1 MCEVVVKEGGG
12 DLLPTETGFISPGE
26 ARRGCRLACQVK
38 VKGDMKIEVAPEIFS
53 VRKWNC
59 RVVSNRNVATFI
71 KELKLALPEGDEVP
85 FRAGGY
91 VQLECPP
98 HQIDFRTFDIDPQF
112 RDAWDKFDLWRFK
125 SGCPETVTR
134 AYSMANYPLEKG
146 ILLFTIRVAFPPDY
160 REDIPPGIMSSWVFN
175 LKPGDEVTVSGPF
188 GEFFARDT
196 DAEMVFVGGGA
207 GMAPLRSH
215 IFDQFLRLHSKRK
228 VSYWYGARSLREAF
242 YVDEFERL
250 AAEHPNFTWHLALS
264 EPLPEDNWTGLT
276 GFIHKV
282 LLDNYLKDHPAP
294 EDIEYYMCGPGPM
307 TKAVHRDPARP
318 RRGPRKH
325 PARRLRL
332 SGGGDDMQAQA
343 QTVEEVVRGKASDE
357 LISVP
362 AAATV
367 HDAVEVMAAR
377 HVGAVVIKTEDG
389 LVGGIFTERDL
400 LVRVVHAGRD
410 PKKTPI
416 SLVMTRD
423 VRFVTP
429 GTTVEAALSLIHV
442 NRHRHLLVIDGP
454 RVFGLVS
461 IGDLV
466 RQLIEKGEG
475 RFEAAVRNAGTAS
488 ASSAQ

>member
-1 MCEVVVKEGGG
+1 MLDIVLAVFMFTGVVLLLVALLLGARRKLVATGEVSILINDDKTLKTPAGGTLLGALADNKIFIPSACGGKGACGVCEVVIKEGGG

-53 VRKWNC
+53 VRKWKC

-98 HQIDFRTFDIDPQF
+98 HQIEFKTFDIDPQF

-125 SGCPETVTR
+125 SGCSEMVTR

-160 REDIPPGIMSSWVFN
+160 RQDIPPGIMSSWVFN

-196 DAEMVFVGGGA
+196 KAEMVFVGGGA
-207 GMAPLRSH
+207 GMAPMRSH
-215 IFDQFLRLHSKRK
+215 IFDQFLRLHTDRK

-242 YVDEFERL
+242 YVEEFEKL
-250 AAEHPNFTWHLALS
+250 AAEHRNFTWNLALS
-264 EPLPEDNWTGLT
+264 EPLPEDNWNGLT

-282 LLDNYLKDHPAP
+282 LYDNYLKDHAAP

-307 TKAVHRDPARP
+307 TKAVIAMLLDLGVDRENI
-318 RRGPRKH
+318 
-325 PARRLRL
+325 LL
-332 SGGGDDMQAQA
+332 DD
-343 QTVEEVVRGKASDE
+343 
-357 LISVP
+357 
-362 AAATV
+362 
-367 HDAVEVMAAR
+367 
-377 HVGAVVIKTEDG
+377 
-389 LVGGIFTERDL
+389 
-400 LVRVVHAGRD
+400 
-410 PKKTPI
+410 
-416 SLVMTRD
+416 
-423 VRFVTP
+423 
-429 GTTVEAALSLIHV
+429 
-442 NRHRHLLVIDGP
+442 
-454 RVFGLVS
+454 FG
-461 IGDLV
+461 
-466 RQLIEKGEG
+466 
-475 RFEAAVRNAGTAS
+475 
-488 ASSAQ
+488 

>member
-1 MCEVVVKEGGG
+1 MLDIVLAVFMFTGVVLLLVAVLLGARRKLVATGAVDIVINDDASKTLKTHAGGTLLGVLAENKIFIPSACGGKGACGVCEVIVKEGGG

-98 HQIDFRTFDIDPQF
+98 HQIDFKTFDIDPQF

-125 SGCPETVTR
+125 SGCSETITR

-160 REDIPPGIMSSWVFN
+160 RQDIPPGIMSSWVFN

-196 DAEMVFVGGGA
+196 KAEMVFVGGGA

-215 IFDQFLRLHSKRK
+215 IFDQFLRLHTDRK

-242 YVDEFERL
+242 YVEEFEKL

-264 EPLPEDNWTGLT
+264 EPLAEDNWTGLT

-282 LLDNYLKDHPAP
+282 LYDECLKNHPAP

-307 TKAVHRDPARP
+307 TKAVISMLIDLGVDRENI
-318 RRGPRKH
+318 
-325 PARRLRL
+325 LL
-332 SGGGDDMQAQA
+332 DD
-343 QTVEEVVRGKASDE
+343 
-357 LISVP
+357 
-362 AAATV
+362 
-367 HDAVEVMAAR
+367 
-377 HVGAVVIKTEDG
+377 
-389 LVGGIFTERDL
+389 
-400 LVRVVHAGRD
+400 
-410 PKKTPI
+410 
-416 SLVMTRD
+416 
-423 VRFVTP
+423 
-429 GTTVEAALSLIHV
+429 
-442 NRHRHLLVIDGP
+442 
-454 RVFGLVS
+454 FG
-461 IGDLV
+461 
-466 RQLIEKGEG
+466 
-475 RFEAAVRNAGTAS
+475 
-488 ASSAQ
+488 